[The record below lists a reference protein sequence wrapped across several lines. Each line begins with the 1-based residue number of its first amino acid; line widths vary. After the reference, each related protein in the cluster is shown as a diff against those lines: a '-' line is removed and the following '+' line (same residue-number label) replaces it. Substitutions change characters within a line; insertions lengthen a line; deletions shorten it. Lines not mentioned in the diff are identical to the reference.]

1 MTGRSISEFITELYN
16 NPEMEFIYHKQLYM
30 ISGYVDSSDD
40 IYTLELWNIST
51 NRLVFKYSDKFREKC
66 VEQFEDSKL
75 FDERTIYEAED
86 EINVQYG

>member
-16 NPEMEFIYHKQLYM
+16 NPEMKFIYHDQRYM

>member
-16 NPEMEFIYHKQLYM
+16 NPEIEFIYHDQRYM

-51 NRLVFKYSDKFREKC
+51 NHLEFMCSDKFREKC

>member
-16 NPEMEFIYHKQLYM
+16 NPEMEFIYHKQRYM

-66 VEQFEDSKL
+66 VEQGEDPKL
-75 FDERTIYEAED
+75 IDERTIYEAED

>member
-16 NPEMEFIYHKQLYM
+16 NPEMEFIYHKQRYM

-51 NRLVFKYSDKFREKC
+51 NRLVFKYSDKFREKG
-66 VEQFEDSKL
+66 VEQCEDSKL